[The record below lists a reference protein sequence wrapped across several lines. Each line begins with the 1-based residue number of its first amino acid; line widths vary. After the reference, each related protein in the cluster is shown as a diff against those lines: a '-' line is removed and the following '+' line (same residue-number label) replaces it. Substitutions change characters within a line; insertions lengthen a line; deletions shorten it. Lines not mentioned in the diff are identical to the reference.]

1 MQSMRNKEMKHPR
14 QNNNNNN
21 NNNNN
26 ISFFSSIFLHFLSN
40 QAEP

>member
-21 NNNNN
+21 
-26 ISFFSSIFLHFLSN
+26 SFFSSIFPHFLSN